1 VGIGLK
7 YLENVYNAKI
17 MTVDAIIKEFGE
29 A

>member
-1 VGIGLK
+1 LK